1 MASGDNGL
9 AALLE
14 SFGVGNK
21 NVKTDRSNELAAMG
35 NLKSL
40 AAGEAGEGAEGVDA
54 SMKFFQS
61 ILSGNP
67 TAVASAVAP
76 TTNAVAAQNRNIAAT
91 GTSRGGGTNA
101 EQQKTSDKAGAAS
114 LDAVQKL
121 FPDAAKSSG

>member
-76 TTNAVAAQNRNIAAT
+76 TTNAVAAQNAAQNRNIAAT

-114 LDAVQKL
+114 LDA
-121 FPDAAKSSG
+121 